1 MKKKNDEFDNME
13 DDENGVGYHDA
24 EPDSSPELHDDGR
37 KGRNG
42 KKILIMVSAVVVI
55 ALVATG
61 MFFWMRMNNTSDS
74 VPGGER
80 NRSSLGT
87 SDTDT
92 NPKTTSAGTA
102 IDAQFLDSAGVP
114 DYYMVLKN
122 DMTADQK
129 TKADAAAVALAPS
142 NTDSALSSKSA
153 NPNLTDDESKA
164 YNSDKTMNPNYS
176 YLTAE
181 NVSIQVRDDIERIIN
196 PIYGGWSSLQSPSTL
211 KDNATPI
218 AGFSDMFTSS
228 DGKASAVSSAT
239 ISNASGILPLF
250 ADWNGDNF
258 GGRYPSRSYLPIV
271 GTAGALNCTYNIQGT
286 KDDSISCTTT
296 VTYHA
301 EMGDGSTKSESKQ
314 LTLNYKPN
322 YDDNTGSRR
331 IMIDSVQQN

>member
-13 DDENGVGYHDA
+13 DDENGVGYQDT

-92 NPKTTSAGTA
+92 NPKTTSEGTA
-102 IDAQFLDSAGVP
+102 IDTQFLDSTGVP

-129 TKADAAAVALAPS
+129 AKADAAAVALAPS

-258 GGRYPSRSYLPIV
+258 GGKYPSRSYLPIV

-301 EMGDGSTKSESKQ
+301 KMGDGSTKDESKQ